1 MIVHNSKWPIAL
13 AKMKFLLLLL
23 FVFLPTF
30 ADAVIE
36 IDGIYYILYPTTN
49 EAKVTYGRAYSGIVD
64 IPSSITYKEIK
75 YSVTNIGDKAFYRCS
90 GLASINIPNS
100 VTRISPHAFMGCSGL
115 TSINIPNSVTT
126 IDQQAF
132 RDCTGLTSISIPNS
146 VTKLEQNAFQDCRNL
161 LSVTICTNNFSIS
174 YNTFSGCRNIKK
186 LIYAEGCTKATS
198 TGLVSVS
205 EVILPQTLLDI
216 SDNAFS
222 NFKNLKTI
230 SIPISVT
237 TISQEA
243 FSGCSGL
250 TNINLSNSM
259 TTIGSGAFE
268 DYI

>member
-75 YSVTNIGDKAFYRCS
+75 YSVTNIGEKAFYRCS

-100 VTRISPHAFMGCSGL
+100 VTRISPHAFMGCS
-115 TSINIPNSVTT
+115 
-126 IDQQAF
+126 
-132 RDCTGLTSISIPNS
+132 GLTSISIPNS

-259 TTIGSGAFE
+259 TTLGSGAFE
-268 DYI
+268 YCI

>member
-75 YSVTNIGDKAFYRCS
+75 YSVTNIGEKAFYRCS

-100 VTRISPHAFMGCSGL
+100 VTRISPHAFMGCS
-115 TSINIPNSVTT
+115 
-126 IDQQAF
+126 
-132 RDCTGLTSISIPNS
+132 GLTSISIPNS

-216 SDNAFS
+216 SDNAFK
-222 NFKNLKTI
+222 NIKNLKTI

-268 DYI
+268 YCI